1 MGPEFFVENEF
12 GMGDVNTKS
21 FILMLAQEQPRSFVS
36 GAPID
41 LTEKLKESNR
51 LEFHHLMPR
60 AFLKASGQNQSN
72 ESVLCNFAFLS
83 RVDNRDLGCVA
94 PSSYRAKMALNW
106 EEILASALC
115 PESLFAD
122 NYEMQRE

>member
-1 MGPEFFVENEF
+1 VGPEFFVENEF

-51 LEFHHLMPR
+51 LEFHHLMPPCI
-60 AFLKASGQNQSN
+60 LEG
-72 ESVLCNFAFLS
+72 E
-83 RVDNRDLGCVA
+83 
-94 PSSYRAKMALNW
+94 RAK
-106 EEILASALC
+106 SK
-115 PESLFAD
+115 
-122 NYEMQRE
+122 QRERPLQLCLPIQS